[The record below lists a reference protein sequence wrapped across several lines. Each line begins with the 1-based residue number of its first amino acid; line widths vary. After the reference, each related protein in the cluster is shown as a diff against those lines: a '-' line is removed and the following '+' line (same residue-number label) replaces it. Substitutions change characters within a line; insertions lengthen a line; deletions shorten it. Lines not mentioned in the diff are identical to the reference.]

1 MMNELYQQ
9 VLERNARETNPFLSI
24 HQANASLLIQ
34 IDTLQSKCEGLERD
48 IVAQQQLLEE
58 AGPNNGKISVSQSAA
73 LKNETRLRDK
83 LEKLQEELNDK
94 LRINSDE
101 QAIALKATKELA
113 ELKDL
118 KISKEGTI
126 SGLRQE
132 DERKERTIEH
142 LTTELADAK
151 SRTKLAEQQ
160 YVGLKGSI
168 RVLQEENDLIKKE
181 NRDLET
187 RFVSEKEKMSN
198 EMNVLTEM
206 VDRLKK
212 EVDMLRALKV
222 QEDKRTSW
230 FGQAAIQKVVGSS
243 PEKKEEIGDISGRK
257 WGGADVTLPSR
268 PMHILQAHKKEASCV
283 R

>member
-9 VLERNARETNPFLSI
+9 VLERNARETTPFLSI

-34 IDTLQSKCEGLERD
+34 IDALQSKREGLERD

-58 AGPNNGKISVSQSAA
+58 AGPNNGKTYLSQSAA

-83 LEKLQEELNDK
+83 LEKLQEELSDK
-94 LRINSDE
+94 LKIHSEE
-101 QAIALKATKELA
+101 QAIALTTTKELA

-118 KISKEGTI
+118 KISQAGTI
-126 SGLRQE
+126 SELRQE
-132 DERKERTIEH
+132 DEKKEHTIEH

-160 YVGLKGSI
+160 YVGLKDSI

-181 NRDLET
+181 NRELET
-187 RFVSEKEKMSN
+187 RFVSEKEQVSN

-230 FGQAAIQKVVGSS
+230 FGKAAIQKVVGSS
-243 PEKKEEIGDISGRK
+243 PEKIEEVGDTSGRK
-257 WGGADVTLPSR
+257 WGSVDVILPSK

>member
-1 MMNELYQQ
+1 MNELYQQ
-9 VLERNARETNPFLSI
+9 VLERNAREMTPFLSI

-34 IDTLQSKCEGLERD
+34 IDALQSKREGLERD

-58 AGPNNGKISVSQSAA
+58 AGPNNGKTYLTQSAA

-83 LEKLQEELNDK
+83 LEKLQEELSDK
-94 LRINSDE
+94 LKIHSEE
-101 QAIALKATKELA
+101 QSIALTTTKELA

-118 KISKEGTI
+118 KISQEGTI
-126 SGLRQE
+126 SELRQE
-132 DERKERTIEH
+132 NEKKEHTIEH

-160 YVGLKGSI
+160 YVGLKDSI

-181 NRDLET
+181 NRELET
-187 RFVSEKEKMSN
+187 RFVSEKEQMSN

-230 FGQAAIQKVVGSS
+230 FGKAAIQKVVGSS
-243 PEKKEEIGDISGRK
+243 PEKIEEVGDTSGRK
-257 WGGADVTLPSR
+257 WGSVDVILPSK

>member
-9 VLERNARETNPFLSI
+9 VLERNARETTPFISI

-34 IDTLQSKCEGLERD
+34 IDALQSKCEGLERD

-58 AGPNNGKISVSQSAA
+58 AGPNNGKSYLSQSAA

-94 LRINSDE
+94 LKIHSEE
-101 QAIALKATKELA
+101 QAIALKSTKELA
-113 ELKDL
+113 EFKDL
-118 KISKEGTI
+118 KISQEGTI
-126 SGLRQE
+126 SELRQE
-132 DERKERTIEH
+132 DERKEHTIEH
-142 LTTELADAK
+142 LTTELVDAK

-160 YVGLKGSI
+160 YVGLKDSI
-168 RVLQEENDLIKKE
+168 RVFQDENDLIKKE
-181 NRDLET
+181 NRELET
-187 RFVSEKEKMSN
+187 RFVSEKEQMSN

-230 FGQAAIQKVVGSS
+230 FGQAAVQKLVGSS
-243 PEKKEEIGDISGRK
+243 PEKNEEDGDSSGRK
-257 WGGADVTLPSR
+257 WGSANVILPSK